1 LSDKLEVEGSAA
13 EQFKSRK
20 ALLKKIKDNL
30 NRSYEPPAWGFV
42 ASKKYFELGE
52 ASVHAEAG
60 RRAE

>member
-1 LSDKLEVEGSAA
+1 VEGSAA

-30 NRSYEPPAWGFV
+30 NRRYEPPAWGFV